1 MPAIKP
7 PEYKSL
13 TQNFN
18 DLAFL
23 LELDIDEIE
32 LLMKLTITQESFEIT
47 ITALSLRNVLH
58 IDEVLKAI
66 SEKKLNLKEF
76 EERELETILGKR
88 IFHSAIQGVNQ
99 IYDHVDHSAREIP
112 LIFESVRFTAK
123 KLFPKEKFFQIEFI
137 PENKSD

>member
-1 MPAIKP
+1 LPAIKL

-47 ITALSLRNVLH
+47 ITALISRNILH

-66 SEKKLNLKEF
+66 SEKNL
-76 EERELETILGKR
+76 T
-88 IFHSAIQGVNQ
+88 
-99 IYDHVDHSAREIP
+99 
-112 LIFESVRFTAK
+112 
-123 KLFPKEKFFQIEFI
+123 
-137 PENKSD
+137 